1 MKLHNYLSINIIAL
15 VGFWDF
21 ICFLFGIISD
31 ELFYKYEQLFLVK
44 TDYFLYKFCYILT
57 FLLPIL
63 MVLFFIEFL
72 LEKKVNTSHK
82 IIFKSKLTNIIHK
95 VFVHINVVFAILNFT
110 IFATTS
116 LFF

>member
-1 MKLHNYLSINIIAL
+1 
-15 VGFWDF
+15 
-21 ICFLFGIISD
+21 
-31 ELFYKYEQLFLVK
+31 
-44 TDYFLYKFCYILT
+44 
-57 FLLPIL
+57 

-82 IIFKSKLTNIIHK
+82 IIFKSKLINILHK
-95 VFVHINVVFAILNFT
+95 VFVHINVVFAILHFT